1 MHKITITLLKQ
12 DGNIDPEAMESAFAK
27 AAASIKAPAEN
38 PIVQDAGGFDLFI
51 EETKA

>member
-12 DGNIDPEAMESAFAK
+12 DGNIDHEALETALAK
-27 AAASIKAPAEN
+27 AVASIKAPDDN
-38 PIVQDAGGFDLFI
+38 PVVQDAGGFDLFI